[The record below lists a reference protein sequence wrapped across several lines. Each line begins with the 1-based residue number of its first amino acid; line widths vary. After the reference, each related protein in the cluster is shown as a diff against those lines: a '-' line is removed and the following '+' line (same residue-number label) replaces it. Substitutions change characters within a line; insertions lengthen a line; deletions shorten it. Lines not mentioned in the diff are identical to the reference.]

1 MGKEQTIDGFYYA
14 NGDARCISGFTLQT
28 TDASGFGLEQHGEQE
43 WRTLYVLEQTLDGL
57 LKNEQFIDFP
67 QPVTARYLRLV
78 FDKPNLFVPNE
89 GDEENFE
96 KFHKDRQ
103 QTFSEFGTFFYKR

>member
-1 MGKEQTIDGFYYA
+1 M
-14 NGDARCISGFTLQT
+14 QT
-28 TDASGFGLEQHGEQE
+28 TDASGFGLETT
-43 WRTLYVLEQTLDGL
+43 WRTGMEDAVCFGTDFGWFVE
-57 LKNEQFIDFP
+57 NEQFIDFS

-103 QTFSEFGTFFYKR
+103 QTFSEFGTFFL